1 MFSGGGFGII
11 AISGTAGG
19 VTVSGSGAVTSTASN
34 AIVAQILDPA
44 NNGAVLVERSG
55 PITGAAGIAA
65 LTPGGGAVTV
75 NVSNDVTAT
84 GTAAT
89 AIDVG
94 GAGGLASVNVAGG
107 TILATGAGIS
117 AISTGN
123 GGVRVNMTGGQVG
136 TAAQRTGGIGI
147 STFTQGTAGDIN
159 ITANSVFST
168 GDGIAAQFV
177 NPASNGSANVGIN
190 GGATVNSSAGVGVNL
205 QGGIN
210 NAIANLGTVSG
221 TTAVQTA
228 SGRTTIINTGSMI
241 GTGGTAVQLAGA
253 NNLFVMDGPTSA
265 LTGQAIGSGTDT
277 FRLGGGGSNTFNAG
291 QIGAG
296 WTLLDKAGSSTWTL
310 TGTASY
316 GGPTTVSAGTLLVNG
331 SLASSNGVTVASG
344 ATLGGIG
351 TVASTTVNSGGNLS
365 PGNSIGTITISGNLT
380 FVGAGNY
387 IVEAAPAAAD
397 RTNVTGSASLSG
409 TLQAIATGG
418 SYTLGTRYVVL
429 NATGGVS
436 GAFGNLAVSG
446 SFGATRPRVEYDPN
460 NIYLVLDTLELATR
474 LPPNAASRNR
484 RGVAAAVDA
493 AVAAGNNSPLFTALF
508 NLSGTQLPAALDAV
522 SGEVHASAA
531 GALMDESSY
540 LRNAVLGRLRQ
551 ASHGDDSRMAS
562 LAAGGPQTAFA
573 DGEEFNALAY
583 GKSPLPAKAP
593 PAAPVPTRDMV
604 FWAQGFGA
612 WGKFDSDGNAAALRR
627 DLAGVFSGFDMRFGN
642 WRGGIAAGYTGSRNN
657 TDRGSATVDSG
668 HLALYGSTAIGA
680 FNLRAGAGYTGHS
693 IDTDRT
699 IAFPGFFDRATA
711 HYQGATTQVF
721 GEAGYGLAFG
731 NVAVEPFAGAAWVHL
746 DTDATSERGGAA
758 ALNVARTTFE
768 VGYSTLGVRAASLI
782 PLAHD
787 MVLVPRATLAWQH
800 AFNDVTPNA
809 LLAFQGPGVPFTVS
823 GVPLARDS
831 LLAEAGLDL
840 AIGRNATLGLSYAGQ
855 VARNVVDHAAKGKFA
870 WKF

>member
-1 MFSGGGFGII
+1 MQSANGDAINAFTRGSGSVAVTGSGSVFSGGGFGII

-190 GGATVNSSAGVGVNL
+190 AGATVNSSAGVGVNL

-210 NAIANLGTVSG
+210 NTIANLGTVSG

-310 TGTASY
+310 TGTATY
-316 GGPTTVSAGTLLVNG
+316 GGPDHGQRRHTAGERLACLLERRDGCIRRDARRYRHGGFDHDQQRRQAFARQLDRHDHHQRQSHFRRRGQLHRRGRAGRRG
-331 SLASSNGVTVASG
+331 SHQRDRQRVALRH
-344 ATLGGIG
+344 A
-351 TVASTTVNSGGNLS
+351 
-365 PGNSIGTITISGNLT
+365 
-380 FVGAGNY
+380 AGDRY
-387 IVEAAPAAAD
+387 RRQLHGRHALCRAQRDRRRQRRVRQPCGLRQFRRHAAA
-397 RTNVTGSASLSG
+397 
-409 TLQAIATGG
+409 
-418 SYTLGTRYVVL
+418 
-429 NATGGVS
+429 
-436 GAFGNLAVSG
+436 
-446 SFGATRPRVEYDPN
+446 
-460 NIYLVLDTLELATR
+460 
-474 LPPNAASRNR
+474 R
-484 RGVAAAVDA
+484 R
-493 AVAAGNNSPLFTALF
+493 
-508 NLSGTQLPAALDAV
+508 
-522 SGEVHASAA
+522 
-531 GALMDESSY
+531 
-540 LRNAVLGRLRQ
+540 
-551 ASHGDDSRMAS
+551 
-562 LAAGGPQTAFA
+562 
-573 DGEEFNALAY
+573 
-583 GKSPLPAKAP
+583 
-593 PAAPVPTRDMV
+593 
-604 FWAQGFGA
+604 
-612 WGKFDSDGNAAALRR
+612 
-627 DLAGVFSGFDMRFGN
+627 
-642 WRGGIAAGYTGSRNN
+642 I
-657 TDRGSATVDSG
+657 
-668 HLALYGSTAIGA
+668 
-680 FNLRAGAGYTGHS
+680 
-693 IDTDRT
+693 
-699 IAFPGFFDRATA
+699 
-711 HYQGATTQVF
+711 
-721 GEAGYGLAFG
+721 
-731 NVAVEPFAGAAWVHL
+731 
-746 DTDATSERGGAA
+746 
-758 ALNVARTTFE
+758 
-768 VGYSTLGVRAASLI
+768 
-782 PLAHD
+782 
-787 MVLVPRATLAWQH
+787 
-800 AFNDVTPNA
+800 
-809 LLAFQGPGVPFTVS
+809 
-823 GVPLARDS
+823 
-831 LLAEAGLDL
+831 
-840 AIGRNATLGLSYAGQ
+840 
-855 VARNVVDHAAKGKFA
+855 
-870 WKF
+870 